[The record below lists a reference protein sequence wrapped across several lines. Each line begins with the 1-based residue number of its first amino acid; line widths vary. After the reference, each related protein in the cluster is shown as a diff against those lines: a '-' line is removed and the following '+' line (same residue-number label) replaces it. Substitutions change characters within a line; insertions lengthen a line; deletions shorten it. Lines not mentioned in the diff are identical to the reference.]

1 MERRIRICGSMPMAE
16 QEPWASVEDV
26 AKHLGIAKDT
36 VYRWI
41 ESKALP
47 AHKMGRLW
55 KFKISE
61 VDEWVLQGGA
71 AQDVDADAKSADG
84 KE

>member
-1 MERRIRICGSMPMAE
+1 MIA
-16 QEPWASVEDV
+16 EPWVSVDDI
-26 AKHLGIAKDT
+26 ATHLGVGKDSI
-36 VYRWI
+36 YRWI
-41 ESKALP
+41 DKKGLP

-71 AQDVDADAKSADG
+71 AQDIDGDAKSAEG

>member
-1 MERRIRICGSMPMAE
+1 MAE

-47 AHKMGRLW
+47 AHKIGRLW
-55 KFKISE
+55 KFKLTE
-61 VDEWVLQGGA
+61 VDEWVRSGGA
-71 AQDVDADAKSADG
+71 TEGGGDEG
-84 KE
+84 